1 MKVLVG
7 LMYCGE
13 NEYENSQWSLQQQS
27 YTNYDVFKVEK
38 LPNKEAHDTM
48 YGTFMANAGGY
59 DLFMKLDADMVLCRT
74 DFLER
79 AVGVFRNQPQIDDLQ
94 IGVHDFFT
102 DRLIY
107 GLHLYS
113 NRVKWG
119 RSEEKVFVD
128 MIDQRQTRAQDMKVL
143 APAAWHCPNPSDIQA
158 FHFGVHKAIKILQI
172 GALQPNPNNR
182 KVHTDNILKVMEQW
196 KKRQDRR
203 LAYAAIGGLLGLVEK
218 VDYRYSDYE
227 SKAFRS
233 LYDPIKNLA
242 LEELHAKMKNLLDP
256 ARTVLNGLK

>member
-13 NEYENSQWSLQQQS
+13 NEYEDSQWALQQQGF
-27 YTNYDVFKVEK
+27 TNYDVFKVEK

-48 YGTFMANAGGY
+48 YGSFMANAGSY

-79 AVGVFRNQPQIDDLQ
+79 AVGVFQKQPEIDDLQ

-119 RSEEKVFVD
+119 QSDEKVFVD

-143 APAAWHCPNPSDIQA
+143 APAAWHCPNPSDLQS

-172 GALQPNPNNR
+172 GALRPNPNNR
-182 KVHTDNILKVMEQW
+182 KVHTDNLLKVMEQW

-227 SKAFRS
+227 SEVFRS
-233 LYDPIKNLA
+233 LYDSVESFS
-242 LEELHAKMKNLLDP
+242 LEELREKMKALLDP
-256 ARTVLNGLK
+256 ARAVLKGLK